1 MKLLLIADA
10 FPPMRTSAAVHMYE
24 LTLELIEQKHEVTVV
39 IPTAHVHSPLKVDL
53 KNGFR
58 LISIHTFKTKDVG
71 YFRRT
76 IAEYL
81 SPYILYMRLKSSSII
96 EENFD
101 GIIWYSPTIF
111 FGPLISRLK
120 AVYRCP
126 AYLVLRDMFPD
137 WSVDIGLMKKRLPYY
152 FLKFIEINQYRVAN
166 IIGIQAPGNFNY
178 FDRRLLKKFKPKVEL
193 LWAWVM
199 PSNSNKFCS
208 IDLNKTFLAGRKI
221 FVYAGNMGIAQ
232 DFDLIMN
239 LVSDYK
245 NQSNIGFVFV
255 GRGSEVDR
263 LKAIKVSNSLN
274 NIIFYDEIDSAEIP
288 GLYSQCDI
296 GLVALDPRHKSNNIP
311 GKFLSYMEAG
321 LPVLA
326 RLNPGNDLADVI
338 AKNQVGDSYIGADSL
353 EFKSV
358 ADKLINT
365 IMHDENIS
373 HRCKN
378 LANTL
383 FSTWNAVK
391 QIIGSLT
398 RGH

>member
-1 MKLLLIADA
+1 MKLLVIADA
-10 FPPMRTSAAVHMYE
+10 FPPMRTSAAVHMHE
-24 LTLELIEQKHEVTVV
+24 LTLELIEQAHEVTVV
-39 IPTAHVHSPLKVDL
+39 IPTAHIDTSMKVEI

-58 LISIHTFKTKDVG
+58 LISILTFKTKDVG
-71 YFRRT
+71 YLRRT

-81 SPYILYMRLKSSSII
+81 SPYILYIRLKSSSII
-96 EENFD
+96 EEKFD

-137 WSVDIGLMKKRLPYY
+137 WAVDIGLMKKRLPYY
-152 FLKFIEINQYRVAN
+152 FLKFVEINQYRAAN
-166 IIGIQAPGNFNY
+166 FIGIQAPGNFKY
-178 FDRRLLKKFKPKVEL
+178 FDRGFLKKFKSKVEL
-193 LWAWVM
+193 LWTWVT

-208 IDLNKTFLAGRKI
+208 IDLKKTHLAGRKI
-221 FVYAGNMGIAQ
+221 FVYAGNMGISQ
-232 DFDLIMN
+232 EFDLIMN
-239 LVSDYK
+239 LISYYK
-245 NQSNIGFVFV
+245 NQSGIGFIFV
-255 GRGSEVDR
+255 GRGSEVGR
-263 LKAIKVSNSLN
+263 LKTIKVSNSLD
-274 NIIFYDEIDSAEIP
+274 NIIFYDEIDSTEIP

-296 GLVALDPRHKSNNIP
+296 GLVALNPRHKSNNIP
-311 GKFLSYMEAG
+311 GKFLSYMDAG

-338 AKNQVGDSYIGADSL
+338 AKNQVGASYIGVDSL
-353 EFKSV
+353 DFKLE
-358 ADKLINT
+358 ADKLINA

-378 LANTL
+378 LAHTL
-383 FSTWNAVK
+383 FSTRNAVK

-398 RGH
+398 GGH

>member
-1 MKLLLIADA
+1 MKLLLIADS
-10 FPPMRTSAAVHMYE
+10 FPPVRTSAAVHMYE

-39 IPTAHVHSPLKVDL
+39 IPTAHIDSPMKVEV

-58 LISIHTFKTKDVG
+58 LVSILTFKTKDVG

-81 SPYILYMRLKSSSII
+81 SPYILYMRLKSNSII
-96 EENFD
+96 EEDID

-120 AVYRCP
+120 TVYSCP

-137 WSVDIGLMKKRLPYY
+137 WAVDIGLMKKRLPYY
-152 FLKFIEINQYRVAN
+152 FLKFIEISQYSTAN
-166 IIGIQAPGNFNY
+166 FIGVQAPGNFKY
-178 FDRRLLKKFKPKVEL
+178 FDRGFLKKFKSKVEL
-193 LWAWVM
+193 LWTWVT

-208 IDLNKTFLAGRKI
+208 IDLNKTHLAGRII
-221 FVYAGNMGIAQ
+221 FVYAGNMGVAQ

-239 LVSDYK
+239 LVSYYK
-245 NQSNIGFVFV
+245 NHSSMGFVFV

-263 LKAIKVSNSLN
+263 LKTIKAKNSLD
-274 NIIFYDEIDSAEIP
+274 NIIFYDEIGSAEIP

-296 GLVALDPRHKSNNIP
+296 GLVALDPRHKSTNIP

-338 AKNQVGDSYIGADSL
+338 AENQVGASYTGADSL
-353 EFKSV
+353 EFKSI
-358 ADKLINT
+358 ADKLIND
-365 IMHDENIS
+365 IIYDENIP

-378 LANTL
+378 LAHTL
-383 FSTWNAVK
+383 FSTRNAVK
-391 QIIGSLT
+391 QIVGSLT
-398 RGH
+398 RGY

>member
-1 MKLLLIADA
+1 
-10 FPPMRTSAAVHMYE
+10 
-24 LTLELIEQKHEVTVV
+24 
-39 IPTAHVHSPLKVDL
+39 
-53 KNGFR
+53 
-58 LISIHTFKTKDVG
+58 
-71 YFRRT
+71 
-76 IAEYL
+76 
-81 SPYILYMRLKSSSII
+81 
-96 EENFD
+96 
-101 GIIWYSPTIF
+101 
-111 FGPLISRLK
+111 
-120 AVYRCP
+120 
-126 AYLVLRDMFPD
+126 
-137 WSVDIGLMKKRLPYY
+137 
-152 FLKFIEINQYRVAN
+152 
-166 IIGIQAPGNFNY
+166 
-178 FDRRLLKKFKPKVEL
+178 L
-193 LWAWVM
+193 LWTWVT

-263 LKAIKVSNSLN
+263 LKAIKVSNSLD

-288 GLYSQCDI
+288 GLYSQCNI
-296 GLVALDPRHKSNNIP
+296 GLVALDPRHNSNNIP

-326 RLNPGNDLADVI
+326 RLNPGNNLADVI
-338 AKNQVGDSYIGADSL
+338 SKNQVGDSYIGADSL

-383 FSTWNAVK
+383 FSTRNAVK
-391 QIIGSLT
+391 QIIGSLS

>member
-10 FPPMRTSAAVHMYE
+10 FPPMRTSASVHMYE

-39 IPTAHVHSPLKVDL
+39 IPTAHVHSPLKVEL

-58 LISIHTFKTKDVG
+58 LISIPTFKTKDVG
-71 YFRRT
+71 YLRRT

-81 SPYILYMRLKSSSII
+81 SPYTLYMRLKSSSII

-120 AVYRCP
+120 AVYKCP

-137 WSVDIGLMKKRLPYY
+137 WAVDIGLMKKRFPYY
-152 FLKFIEINQYRVAN
+152 FFKFIEISQYRAAN
-166 IIGIQAPGNFNY
+166 FVGIQAPGNFKY
-178 FDRRLLKKFKPKVEL
+178 FDKGFLKKFKPKVEL
-193 LWAWVM
+193 LWTWVT
-199 PSNSNKFCS
+199 PSNSNECCS
-208 IDLNKTFLAGRKI
+208 INLNKTNLAGRTI
-221 FVYAGNMGIAQ
+221 FIYAGNMGIAQ
-232 DFDLIMN
+232 EFDLIMT
-239 LVSDYK
+239 LVSHYK
-245 NQSNIGFVFV
+245 NQSDVGFVFV

-263 LKAIKVSNSLN
+263 LKAIKVSNSLD
-274 NIIFYDEIDSAEIP
+274 NIIFYDEIDSTEIP
-288 GLYSQCDI
+288 SLYSQCDI

-311 GKFLSYMEAG
+311 GKFLSYMAAG

-326 RLNPGNDLADVI
+326 RLNPGNDLADLI
-338 AKNQVGDSYIGADSL
+338 TKNQVGGSYIGTDSL

-358 ADKLINT
+358 ADKLINA

-378 LANTL
+378 LAHTL
-383 FSTWNAVK
+383 FSTRSAVK